1 MGVREERKGL
11 LSLVLFQV
19 VTTRLNEL
27 ESLIHHLLSTEEQL
41 TPPNSPTPQA
51 QSALSLL
58 TFQLTRRVWPA
69 LAVVGGLDAGLSLGR
84 ACRVKADRKEREE
97 VEALVVSIPDSEL
110 SVEVEEK
117 VTAQTLHKVRR

>member
-1 MGVREERKGL
+1 MRCTI
-11 LSLVLFQV
+11 LVHATQV

-27 ESLIHHLLSTEEQL
+27 ESLIHNLLSTEEQL
-41 TPPNSPTPQA
+41 TSPSDPNLQA

-58 TFQLTRRVWPA
+58 TSQLTCTVWPA
-69 LAVVGGLDAGLSLGR
+69 LAVVGGLDAGFCLGR
-84 ACRVKADRKEREE
+84 ACRVKADKKEREE

-117 VTAQTLHKVRR
+117 VTAETLHKVRR